1 MLPPTRLNEINA
13 TLPQMFLCMSIRFY
27 PMGSMWILVSL
38 GVWKY
43 FLTVYTLG
51 IYLGDIVGIFLEH
64 FLLDSYSSMLDFS
77 ILIFFIVM

>member
-1 MLPPTRLNEINA
+1 MSF
-13 TLPQMFLCMSIRFY
+13 PQMFLCMSIRFY

-51 IYLGDIVGIFLEH
+51 IDLGDIVGIFLEH

-77 ILIFFIVM
+77 ILVFFIVM